1 MPVTSLE
8 PNTHLK
14 IRFRCPRSGKI
25 SFVVEAEFA
34 VNCYILDEDG
44 LKDYYAGKDF
54 SSYGGYK
61 HRRYHSGDNLDLGPG
76 WWYLIIEN
84 DSDYP
89 KPVPIHYELD
99 AD

>member
-1 MPVTSLE
+1 MPVTTLE

-14 IRFRCPRSGKI
+14 LKFRCPRSGKI

-34 VNCYILDEDG
+34 VNCYVLDEDG
-44 LKDYYAGKDF
+44 LKNYYAGKDF

-61 HRRYHSGDNLDLGPG
+61 HRRYHNEGNLRLGQG

-84 DSDYP
+84 DTDNP
-89 KPVPIHYELD
+89 IAIHYELE